1 LEYWCARAKET
12 KLPAMVKVANTL
24 MAKRTGIL
32 AWYDCRVTNA
42 VLEGTNNKI
51 KVLKRKGYG
60 YRDNEYFDLLLLG
73 LKDETVDVG

>member
-1 LEYWCARAKET
+1 
-12 KLPAMVKVANTL
+12 

-32 AWYDCRVTNA
+32 SWHDCRVTNT

-51 KVLKRKGYG
+51 KVLRRKGYG

>member
-1 LEYWCARAKET
+1 
-12 KLPAMVKVANTL
+12 

-42 VLEGTNNKI
+42 VLEETNNKI

-60 YRDNEYFDLLLLG
+60 YRNNEYFDLLLLG
-73 LKDETVDVG
+73 LKDETVNVG